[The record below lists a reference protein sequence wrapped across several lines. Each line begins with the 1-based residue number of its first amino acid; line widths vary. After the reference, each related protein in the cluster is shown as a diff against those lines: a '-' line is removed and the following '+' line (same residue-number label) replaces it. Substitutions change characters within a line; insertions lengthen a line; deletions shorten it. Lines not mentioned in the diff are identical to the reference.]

1 MIKTNNVY
9 SKEIAEG
16 ILHTVIKRKPDM
28 LDGTHDGAV
37 GSVIV
42 SLSDKEVEELVAWA
56 QTSNR
61 TTVVGK
67 VVLGN
72 TNIEIDAVIIK

>member
-9 SKEIAEG
+9 SKTIAEG
-16 ILHTVIKRKPDM
+16 ILWGIVKRKPDM
-28 LDGTHDGAV
+28 LDGTHENGV
-37 GSVIV
+37 GSVMV
-42 SLSDKEVEELVAWA
+42 SLSDTEVEDVIKWA
-56 QTSNR
+56 QEANR

-67 VVLGN
+67 VILGN